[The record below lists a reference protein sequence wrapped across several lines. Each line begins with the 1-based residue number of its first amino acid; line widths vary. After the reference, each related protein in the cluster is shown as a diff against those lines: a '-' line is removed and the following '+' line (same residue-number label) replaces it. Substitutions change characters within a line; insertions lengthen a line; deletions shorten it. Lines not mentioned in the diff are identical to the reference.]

1 MWVCLQREVLQ
12 EGGVVRAEDA
22 TLVEFGLKSEVGQL
36 VAQLD
41 DADGMTRR
49 IGDGHRE
56 HTACQ
61 GGCVGVRLRSHKS
74 VVIVFITYLVV
85 IGNGGISLLVVE
97 HGTYYLLLTARYL
110 RTTSCLLLTTYL
122 LVVEHAAVDVLFVDI

>member
-1 MWVCLQREVLQ
+1 MHAMWLCGCACGCLQREVLQ

-41 DADGMTRR
+41 DADGITRR

-74 VVIVFITYLVV
+74 AVIVFSILSSISHVV
-85 IGNGGISLLVVE
+85 LAFLP
-97 HGTYYLLLTARYL
+97 
-110 RTTSCLLLTTYL
+110 
-122 LVVEHAAVDVLFVDI
+122 